1 MNAGVSTPV
10 FVMNIPEEAM
20 SRYSLKGAVSSFN
33 KAVME
38 RFLRAIRA
46 RGKSGNFHEHIRE
59 VTA

>member
-20 SRYSLKGAVSSFN
+20 SRYPLKGAVSSFN

-38 RFLRAIRA
+38 RAKALG
-46 RGKSGNFHEHIRE
+46 RGCS
-59 VTA
+59 